1 MITVATLPT
10 LNALLNATSAGLL
23 LLGYLEIRAKRIGW
37 HTCCMLMA
45 CVTSTAFLVS
55 YVTYHVKVGSIH
67 FTGQGWWRPVYFS
80 ILTSHTILA
89 ILIIPLVART
99 LYLAIRRR
107 FVEHERIARVT
118 LPLWLYVSVTGVVV
132 YVMLY
137 HMPR

>member
-118 LPLWLYVSVTGVVV
+118 LPLWLYVSVTGVLV
-132 YVMLY
+132 YWMLY
-137 HMPR
+137 RL